1 MPKGIPSSGT
11 RKPGAGPK
19 KGNKPETTTIAFR
32 VPVIFKARLKLA
44 LRNLLNE
51 MKKEAL

>member
-1 MPKGIPSSGT
+1 MPKGIPQSGK
-11 RKPGAGPK
+11 RKAGAGRKAGEP
-19 KGNKPETTTIAFR
+19 TTTISFR
-32 VPVIFKARLKLA
+32 VPVVFEARLKLA